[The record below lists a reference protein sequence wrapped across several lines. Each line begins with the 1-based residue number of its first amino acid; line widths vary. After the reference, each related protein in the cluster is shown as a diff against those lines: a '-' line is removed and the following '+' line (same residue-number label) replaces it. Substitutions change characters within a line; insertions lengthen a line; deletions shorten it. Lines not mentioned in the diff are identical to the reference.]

1 MELLRRLESEARER
15 LPEPAYDHLACGAG
29 DERTLADN
37 ELAWRRLWL
46 RPRVLVPAADP
57 DTRLELLG
65 AELQAPVLLAPVGS
79 VGLAHA
85 DGPVPAL
92 RAAAS
97 RGLGACVATRAAL
110 NFPHVAAA
118 VTDGPT
124 WFQLYVDRDT
134 GRSEHVLAGLAAT
147 GYRAVVLTADLP
159 VIGRRDRDRR
169 HGTDWVPDA
178 LQLGAGG
185 WEAALSWEH
194 VAWAA
199 GHSGLPV
206 VVKGILAAEDA
217 ELAIDH
223 GAAAVV
229 VSNHGGRQVE
239 GALPTAVALPEVAE
253 AVGGRVPVLVDG
265 GLRSGSDVFRA
276 LALGA
281 TAVLIGRPWLWGL
294 AAGGEEGVGRVLDE
308 YVEDLRTTMTLA
320 GCRDLASIGGE
331 HVRASAW

>member
-1 MELLRRLESEARER
+1 MELLRRLESQARER

-37 ELAWRRLWL
+37 QLAWRRLWL

-57 DTRLELLG
+57 DTRVELLG
-65 AELQAPVLLAPVGS
+65 ADLQAPVLLAPVGS
-79 VGLAHA
+79 VGLAHP
-85 DGPVPAL
+85 DGPLPAL

-97 RGLGACVATRAAL
+97 RSLGVCVATRAAL
-110 NFPHVAAA
+110 NFPGVAAA
-118 VTDGPT
+118 VPDAYA
-124 WFQLYVDRDT
+124 WFQLYVDPDP
-134 GRSEHVLAGLAAT
+134 GRSEHVLSGLAAT
-147 GYRAVVLTADLP
+147 GFRAVVLTADLP
-159 VIGRRDRDRR
+159 VIGRRERDRR
-169 HGTDWVPDA
+169 HGSDWVPDA

-194 VAWAA
+194 VGWAA
-199 GHSGLPV
+199 SHSRLPV
-206 VVKGILAAEDA
+206 VVKGILTAEDA
-217 ELAIDH
+217 RLALDH
-223 GAAAVV
+223 GAAAIV

-239 GALPTAVALPEVAE
+239 GALPTAVALPEVVD

-294 AAGGEEGVGRVLDE
+294 AAGGEEGVARVLDA

-320 GCRDLASIGGE
+320 GCPDVASIGPA
-331 HVRASAW
+331 HVRTATW